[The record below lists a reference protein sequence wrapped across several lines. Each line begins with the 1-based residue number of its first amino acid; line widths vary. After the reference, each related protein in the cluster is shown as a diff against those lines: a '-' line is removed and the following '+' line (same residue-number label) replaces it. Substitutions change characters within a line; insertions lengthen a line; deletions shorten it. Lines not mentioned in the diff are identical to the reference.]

1 MTSQERLADL
11 YSSAITELS
20 LVSHYEEEKQTHALR
35 AQAYATLYLA
45 EMVESKLATIEDG
58 ADFHWSQIEPVADS
72 LCQRYRST

>member
-1 MTSQERLADL
+1 METHMTSQERLADL

-45 EMVESKLATIEDG
+45 EMVESKLATIET
-58 ADFHWSQIEPVADS
+58 A
-72 LCQRYRST
+72 LTSTGVRLNQ